1 MKEDKSMNNTVAQ
14 NNTEDR
20 RKLKGAM
27 AEVYEWLE
35 AIAFALAIV
44 VLLFTFV
51 FRIVSVSGSSMEPTL
66 HNENRVLVSCL
77 FYTPAENDIVI
88 IVNPED
94 AEYNKPLVKR
104 VIAVGGQ
111 TIQIVDGIAYVDG
124 QPKIIDGLD
133 TMMNS
138 GNAFDFSSP
147 VYVPEGYVF
156 VLGDNRNDSLDSRD
170 ARIGMVNVNYI
181 IGKVQFRIFPFD
193 QFGGVE

>member
-1 MKEDKSMNNTVAQ
+1 MNNTAAQ
-14 NNTEDR
+14 KPADDR

-35 AIAFALAIV
+35 AITFALAIV

-51 FRIVSVSGSSMEPTL
+51 FRIVSVSGESMEPTL
-66 HNENRVLVSCL
+66 HNGNRVLVSCL

-111 TIQIVDGIAYVDG
+111 SVQIVDGVVYVDG
-124 QPKIIDGLD
+124 QPRIIDGLE
-133 TMMNS
+133 TILNS
-138 GNAFDFSSP
+138 GTAFDFSQP

-170 ARIGMVNVNYI
+170 PRIGMVDTHYI

-193 QFGGVE
+193 QFGSIE

>member
-1 MKEDKSMNNTVAQ
+1 MNNTAAPRPAD
-14 NNTEDR
+14 DR

-35 AIAFALAIV
+35 AITFALAIV

-77 FYTPAENDIVI
+77 FYTPEENDIVI
-88 IVNPED
+88 IVHPED

-111 TIQIVDGIAYVDG
+111 SVQIVDGVVYVDG
-124 QPKIIDGLD
+124 QPRIIDGLE
-133 TMMNS
+133 TILNP
-138 GNAFDFSSP
+138 GTAFDFSQP

-170 ARIGMVNVNYI
+170 PRIGMVDTRYI